1 MKRILLLL
9 CGLAATITSLIA
21 QTPNPPAGEILL
33 NLKKLNVLGS
43 AMHIGA
49 HPDDENSL
57 LLAYLA
63 KDRLINTY
71 YLSLTRGDGG
81 QNLIGSE
88 QGEYI
93 GVIRTQELLAA
104 RRTDGAQQLFT
115 HAYDF
120 GFSKTREETL
130 DFWGEKTIVAILPNS
145 PSNSNT

>member
-9 CGLAATITSLIA
+9 GCLAHTFSSLNA

-63 KDRLINTY
+63 KDRLINT
-71 YLSLTRGDGG
+71 LSL
-81 QNLIGSE
+81 IH
-88 QGEYI
+88 I
-93 GVIRTQELLAA
+93 
-104 RRTDGAQQLFT
+104 
-115 HAYDF
+115 
-120 GFSKTREETL
+120 
-130 DFWGEKTIVAILPNS
+130 
-145 PSNSNT
+145 